1 MTMPGTDD
9 QSRPRLS
16 IRGLTKAFGNVKAL
30 TDVSFDVMPGE
41 VVGLLGDNGAGK
53 STLIK
58 TLCGVHQPDAG
69 SFTWE
74 GSEVKVDSPRHAMA
88 MLYIP
93 DPPSGPLM
101 QVVGSARPPTLLPAA
116 CSATPLAA
124 CSSS

>member
-53 STLIK
+53 STLI
-58 TLCGVHQPDAG
+58 
-69 SFTWE
+69 
-74 GSEVKVDSPRHAMA
+74 
-88 MLYIP
+88 
-93 DPPSGPLM
+93 
-101 QVVGSARPPTLLPAA
+101 
-116 CSATPLAA
+116 
-124 CSSS
+124 